1 MESFTPPHSRS
12 ETSTTCAPLG
22 VVFGLV
28 HVVGSGVMLGF
39 VPMVHPEIRA
49 GRMEAPGVLAMR
61 LGAST
66 AMGFVML
73 HLVFGVVVAVLYA
86 AWI

>member
-1 MESFTPPHSRS
+1 
-12 ETSTTCAPLG
+12 
-22 VVFGLV
+22 
-28 HVVGSGVMLGF
+28 MLGF

-66 AMGFVML
+66 ALGFVML